1 MFRDTVKSVAEG
13 ERVKKGQT
21 IGLGRTAEIIA
32 WDNNQVLKLFRKGQT
47 FSAVKEEAKI
57 ARAVSDA
64 GLPVPAVCGIVEVRG
79 RHGILYENVDG
90 PSMLKALLSKPDRLT
105 YLASLFAELHA
116 KLHSSKVEKLLSQ
129 RQRLEEKIRNAEP
142 LLGNA
147 KQCILEALHQLP
159 DGEML
164 CHGDFHP
171 DNILMSRKGPIIID
185 WIDAAKGRPEA
196 DIARTLL
203 LLNQEQPSYHLDI
216 NVEEVS
222 SVRTRFVRIYLERYK
237 QIRLVSSKE
246 IESWQLP
253 VVAARLSEG
262 IKEEESSLL
271 SILSCSL
278 KQRARVHS
286 QF

>member
-1 MFRDTVKSVAEG
+1 M
-13 ERVKKGQT
+13 
-21 IGLGRTAEIIA
+21 
-32 WDNNQVLKLFRKGQT
+32 
-47 FSAVKEEAKI
+47 KEEAKI
-57 ARAVSDA
+57 ARAVSNA
-64 GLPVPAVCGIVEVRG
+64 GLPVPAVCGVVEVRS

-90 PSMLKALLSKPDRLT
+90 PSMLKALLSKPERLA
-105 YLASLFAELHA
+105 YFASLFAELHA
-116 KLHSSKVEKLLSQ
+116 KLHSSKVEQLLSQ
-129 RQRLEEKIRNAEP
+129 RQRLEEKIRNAES
-142 LLGNA
+142 LLGDA
-147 KQCILEALHQLP
+147 RQSILEALHQLP

-171 DNILMSRKGPIIID
+171 DNILMSGKGPVIID

-203 LLNQEQPSYHLDI
+203 LLNQELPPCHLDI
-216 NVEEVS
+216 DAEEVS
-222 SVRTRFVRIYLERYK
+222 SVRARFVRIYLERYK
-237 QIRLVSSKE
+237 QIRSVSSKE

-262 IKEEESSLL
+262 IKEEESGLL
-271 SILSCSL
+271 SILSCLL